1 MEPRSKRLAKNA
13 KYVLAMGIG
22 LLMTSIMLLGFYL
35 KKCAESCEPLFF
47 SVMFLAYALI
57 SFVMYG
63 SIHRRAVKESLR
75 EYIDSRLSEVIAE
88 IRTLQEVTKR
98 RSAEP

>member
-1 MEPRSKRLAKNA
+1 MEPRSKRLVRNA

-35 KKCAESCEPLFF
+35 AKPVESSELLFF

-63 SIHRRAVKESLR
+63 SIHRRVVKEELR
-75 EYIDSRLSEVIAE
+75 EYIDSHLSEVIAE
-88 IRTLQEVTKR
+88 IRKLQTKQD
-98 RSAEP
+98 

>member
-1 MEPRSKRLAKNA
+1 MEPHSKRLAENA

-35 KKCAESCEPLFF
+35 TKSVESEPLFF

-57 SFVMYG
+57 SLVMYG
-63 SIHRRAVKESLR
+63 SIHRRAVKEELR
-75 EYIDSRLSEVIAE
+75 EYIDGRLSEVVAE
-88 IRTLQEVTKR
+88 IRILQETTKR
-98 RSAEP
+98 QSAEP

>member
-1 MEPRSKRLAKNA
+1 MEPRSKRLVRNAKN
-13 KYVLAMGIG
+13 VLAMGIG
-22 LLMTSIMLLGFYL
+22 LLMTSIMLLSFYL
-35 KKCAESCEPLFF
+35 AKPVAELLFF

-63 SIHRRAVKESLR
+63 SIHRRAVKEELR

-88 IRTLQEVTKR
+88 IRKLQTGQDTT
-98 RSAEP
+98 

>member
-1 MEPRSKRLAKNA
+1 MELRSKRLVRNA
-13 KYVLAMGIG
+13 KYVLAMGIW

-35 KKCAESCEPLFF
+35 KKYAESCELLFF

-63 SIHRRAVKESLR
+63 SIHRRVVKEELR
-75 EYIDSRLSEVIAE
+75 EYIDSRLNEVIAE
-88 IRTLQEVTKR
+88 IRKLQTKQD
-98 RSAEP
+98 